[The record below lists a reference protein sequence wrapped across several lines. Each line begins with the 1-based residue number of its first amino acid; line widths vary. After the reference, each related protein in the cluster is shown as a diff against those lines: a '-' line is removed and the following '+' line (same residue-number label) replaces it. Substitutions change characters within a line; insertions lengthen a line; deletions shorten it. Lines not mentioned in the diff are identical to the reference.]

1 MQLDNPY
8 VPLLFLAG
16 VLSLVL
22 GYFAWRRRGAP
33 GASALVALT
42 IATALWQFGYAMEL
56 ASAAESTMLFW
67 AKVEYPAI
75 VAVPIAWLAVTL
87 QYTGRRILVTTRN
100 VVALSVL
107 PTGIVLLAWTN
118 ESHGLIWSSVG
129 VESSET
135 LSVLSLEH
143 GAAFWVHTGY
153 SYLLVLAGIVV
164 LSVALARSLRVYW
177 KQGAALLVSVLSP
190 LIANITYTT
199 SFRLDPPVD
208 PTPLSFI
215 LSVGVLAL
223 ALYRTQ
229 LFEIAPVARKAVFE
243 TMEIG
248 VLVLDHLDRIADCNK
263 TAQKIMGIP
272 AVRVIG
278 SPIGEVWP
286 AWRDISGT
294 IDDKT
299 VDHIDHEFSVDETL
313 RNFEVAISSVDDT
326 RGRHSGRLI
335 LFHDITERKEAESA
349 LRHLQQQLERAQD
362 EERRNIARE
371 LHDEIGQD
379 LTGLRYFLDS
389 IDDVSDEGA
398 ATLAKSNALLE
409 GLLRKV
415 RDLSLTLSPPM
426 IDDLGLVAALDWL
439 TRRYTAQ
446 TGITVNFVHDGVTDR
461 FSPEIEMA
469 AYRTAQEGLTNVA
482 RHAEADEATLTLDAH
497 GGLLE
502 IRVHDS
508 GVGFDLENGVDLED
522 LGLRGIRERLEAI
535 GGKLVVDTAPGQGT
549 RLNAQVPL
557 VPAG

>member
-1 MQLDNPY
+1 M
-8 VPLLFLAG
+8 AIC
-16 VLSLVL
+16 
-22 GYFAWRRRGAP
+22 
-33 GASALVALT
+33 
-42 IATALWQFGYAMEL
+42 IATSWWQFGYALEL

-75 VAVPIAWLAVTL
+75 VAVPVAWLAVTL
-87 QYTGRRILVTTRN
+87 QYTGRHALVTTRN
-100 VVALSVL
+100 IAVLSVL
-107 PTGIVLLAWTN
+107 PTAIVLLAWTN

-143 GAAFWVHTGY
+143 GTAFWAHTAY
-153 SYLLVLAGIVV
+153 SYLLALAGIVV
-164 LSVALARSLRVYW
+164 LAVALAQSLRIYW
-177 KQGAALLVSVLSP
+177 RQGAALLVSVLSP
-190 LIANITYTT
+190 FVANVTYTA

-215 LSVGVLAL
+215 LSVGAL
-223 ALYRTQ
+223 TWALYRTQ

-243 TMEIG
+243 SMETG
-248 VLVLDHLDRIADCNK
+248 VLVLDHLDRIADCNA
-263 TAQKIMGIP
+263 TAQRIISTP
-272 AVRVIG
+272 AVRAIG
-278 SPIGEVWP
+278 SPIAEIWP
-286 AWRDISGT
+286 AWRDIPGT
-294 IDDKT
+294 IEGTT
-299 VDHIDHEFSVDETL
+299 VDRIDHDFTVDETV
-313 RNFEVAISSVDDT
+313 RNFEVSISSVEDAH
-326 RGRHSGRLI
+326 GRHSGRLI
-335 LFHDITERKEAESA
+335 LFYDITERKEGERA
-349 LRHLQQQLERAQD
+349 LRLLQRQLERAQD

-389 IDDVSDEGA
+389 IDDLSGEDA

-439 TRRYTAQ
+439 TRRYTSQ
-446 TGITVNFVHDGVTDR
+446 TGITVDFVHKGVTDR
-461 FSPEIEMA
+461 FSPEVEMA

-482 RHAEADEATLTLDAH
+482 RHAEAAEATLTLDAH
-497 GGLLE
+497 SGLLE
-502 IRVHDS
+502 IHIQDN
-508 GVGFDLENGVDLED
+508 GVGFDLEKSVGSAD
-522 LGLRGIRERLEAI
+522 LGLRGMRERLEAI

-557 VPAG
+557 VTAG